1 MKWATRTLII
11 FTVLV
16 LSVTVA
22 LWAAKDS
29 DWLRETVTASV
40 GKAIGRS
47 ITLASWDIG
56 LGSTITLEL
65 ENLNV
70 AQPEGFGPEPFA
82 QVKSAIASVQVAE
95 LLKPP
100 YRLNELRAE
109 GVELHLQ
116 QLSDGRDNW
125 TFGTDDPEAQGSAVE
140 DEQRTVLPVLV
151 DQAEVIGVSVS
162 FTEGDKPPRRVEGD
176 VTLETTTG
184 GVSLGID
191 GEVNGHAMSASV
203 TARPL
208 EALTSLKN
216 IELLLDASL
225 DKVTLVGA
233 ATFRD
238 LLQPSRPELSLRID
252 GPSIEYVTER
262 LQVAPVSKGPL
273 NLDIAVQPSG
283 QLMAV
288 RVDGLLGEF
297 SAVVNGQF
305 DNLRT
310 LDQGELA
317 AAVSGPNLRMLG
329 ALLGAEELPQVP
341 FSINARG
348 HVSGPQLVVQD
359 ARVNAGRLGISITGM
374 IPNLDDPTQA
384 NLAATANLPAIE
396 VFRDVARLPPGV
408 TGPVDATLEVD
419 TNGKQSDVSATLS
432 SRFGELRVTG
442 YLSNRPDLAG
452 SLLDIAAEG
461 TEIADILSLAGQED
475 KLAGP
480 WNLASTVTVTPEH
493 IELSLGRLGLVG
505 AAGEFSLATD
515 RQRPGD
521 SIQGSLTVRLENT
534 RQTANPWLTNPDDLR
549 LLPEQPLEAAA
560 DLSWRGEVLTLEAI
574 NIALADFT
582 VAGDLKGIP
591 AQNTVNATLQLTGS
605 NLANYLPA
613 EELPAQLTVSR
624 LNEAFQL
631 GSELS
636 LSENGLTVNNL
647 SLQFADLALSGD
659 LSLNKE
665 QLHLDLQGAIDD
677 AFLWVED
684 EPDAL
689 AADGLPIAM
698 QVDLDWTDGDV
709 LINRL
714 EMTSGTGSEL
724 RAKGALQLGE
734 SFAGSGL
741 TVDMSII
748 DLSRLGILVGQPLP
762 AVPLVLDADFEGDET
777 RLKATTFFL
786 ASGESEFSGVLE
798 ITDPDHPDIRLAL
811 QAPLLDLRPFVPP
824 PPTGPEADTEAV
836 DETPATTSPPDNSSG
851 KNKRLVPDMPV
862 DLSPLATFE
871 ADVDI
876 QIDRLV
882 GHTRR
887 LRDIALEATVKEGK
901 LLITE
906 ASATD
911 ETRGDISFAGFA
923 VPGDGTNHIGLDV
936 DGEDINLGFPARNPD
951 EVKLLPRFNIVGEVY
966 SSGTTVRELV
976 GGLNGAVQ
984 VTAGEG
990 RVYSQASGLLVNSFI
1005 DELLSLVNPLRQKE
1019 DFTQVNCL
1027 VALADIRDGK
1037 LKGDPLATVV
1047 TDKLAIVGKAQ
1058 IDLKTEKLFLTFN
1071 TIPQRGLGISASS
1084 AFKPFVGVAGTL
1096 ARPQLTLDPEGT
1108 VIQGSLAVMTGGISL
1123 IGKSV
1128 IDRFTVSKKSCGKA
1142 EKSFRD
1148 EREQSEA
1155 RYFAFRDAL
1164 LPTEESLTTP

>member
-1 MKWATRTLII
+1 MVLA
-11 FTVLV
+11 VLV
-16 LSVTVA
+16 LSLTVA

-29 DWLRETVTASV
+29 DWLRETVAAAV

-65 ENLNV
+65 EGLSV
-70 AQPEGFGPEPFA
+70 AQPEGFDAKPFA
-82 QVKSAIASVQVAE
+82 RVKSAIASVQVSE

-100 YRLNELRAE
+100 YRFNELRAE

-116 QLSDGRDNW
+116 RLSDGRNNW
-125 TFGTDDPEAQGSAVE
+125 KFGTDSPKARGSAAGG
-140 DEQRTVLPVLV
+140 DRDAVLPLLL
-151 DQAEVIGVSVS
+151 DQAELVGVAVS
-162 FTEGDKPPRRVEGD
+162 FAEGDQPPRRIEGD
-176 VTLETTTG
+176 VTLETTAG
-184 GVSLGID
+184 GASLRID
-191 GEVNGHAMSASV
+191 GEVNGHAMGALL

-216 IELLLDASL
+216 IELLIDASL
-225 DKVTLVGA
+225 DDVTLVGA

-238 LLQPSRPELSLRID
+238 LLKPARPELKLRID
-252 GPSIEYVTER
+252 GPSIEYVTDR
-262 LQVAPVSKGPL
+262 LQVAPIGKGPL

-283 QLMAV
+283 ELMAV

-297 SAVVNGQF
+297 SAVLNGQF

-310 LDQGELA
+310 LAEGDLA
-317 AAVSGPNLRMLG
+317 GAVSGPNLRMLG
-329 ALLGAEELPQVP
+329 ALLGADELPQVP

-348 HVSGPQLVVQD
+348 QVSGQQLVVQD

-374 IPNLDDPTQA
+374 IPNLENPTQA

-396 VFRDVARLPPGV
+396 VFRDLAKLPPGV

-419 TNGKQSDVSATLS
+419 TDGKQSDVSATLS
-432 SRFGELRVTG
+432 SRFGELNVTG

-452 SLLDIAAEG
+452 SLLDITAEG
-461 TEIADILSLAGQED
+461 TEIADILALAGQED
-475 KLAGP
+475 KLTGP
-480 WNLASTVTVTPEH
+480 WSLASTVTVTPEQ
-493 IELSLGRLGLVG
+493 IELSRGQLGLDG
-505 AAGEFSLATD
+505 AAGEFSLTTG

-521 SIQGSLTVRLENT
+521 SVRGQLAVAVENT
-534 RQTANPWLTNPDDLR
+534 RQTASSWLASPEDTR

-560 DLSWRGEVLTLEAI
+560 ALTWRDEALTLEKV
-574 NIALADFT
+574 NITLADFGIT
-582 VAGDLKGIP
+582 GDLKGLP
-591 AQNTVNATLQLTGS
+591 AQNTVNAKLQLTGS
-605 NLANYLPA
+605 NLANYLPS
-613 EELPAQLTVSR
+613 EMLPAQLTVSR
-624 LNEAFQL
+624 VNEAFTI
-631 GSELS
+631 GGELS
-636 LSENGLTVNNL
+636 LTENGVAVDNL
-647 SLQFADLALSGD
+647 SLGFADLSLSGD
-659 LSLNKE
+659 LSLNQE
-665 QLHLDLQGAIDD
+665 QLHLDLESAVDD

-698 QVDLDWTDGDV
+698 RVDLDWNHGDIM
-709 LINRL
+709 INRL

-724 RAKGALQLGE
+724 RAQGALQLGE

-741 TVDMSII
+741 TVKMAIV
-748 DLSRLGILVGQPLP
+748 DLSRLGILVGKPLP
-762 AVPLVLDADFEGDET
+762 AVPLTFNADFEGDEK

-786 ASGESEFSGVLE
+786 ASGESEFSGALE

-811 QAPLLDLRPFVPP
+811 QAPLLDLRPFIPP
-824 PPTGPEADTEAV
+824 PPEGSEADTEAV
-836 DETPATTSPPDNSSG
+836 DEPPSATSPPDTSSR

-887 LRDIALEATVKEGK
+887 LRDLALEATVKEGR

-951 EVKLLPRFNIVGEVY
+951 EVKLLPRFNLVGEVY
-966 SSGTTVRELV
+966 SSGTTLRELV

-990 RVYSQASGLLVNSFI
+990 RVSSQASGLLVNSFI
-1005 DELLSLVNPLRQKE
+1005 DELLSLINPLRQKE
-1019 DFTQVNCL
+1019 DFTQVSCL
-1027 VALADIRDGK
+1027 VALADIQDGK

-1142 EKSFRD
+1142 ENSFQD